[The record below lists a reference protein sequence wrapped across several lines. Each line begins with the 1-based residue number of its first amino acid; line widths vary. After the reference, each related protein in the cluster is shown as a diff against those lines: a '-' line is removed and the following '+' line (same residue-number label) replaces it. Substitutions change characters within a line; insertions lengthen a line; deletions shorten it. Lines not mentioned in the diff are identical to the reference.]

1 MDSVLQS
8 NVGGGGAARKEF
20 PAGLRFAFWTCAAIA
35 VAVVARRVVALI
47 SPSSGGPPQMARLD
61 AVFAGH
67 AALTLAHILPAAA
80 FVLLSPFVLSRR
92 FGGGRRM
99 LLAFYALGVWV
110 GATAYA
116 MSRYPVGGWLERSAV
131 LVFNSLFLWEL
142 GRSYLLWRRGEVG
155 EGRRWLIRAIA
166 VLLGIATTR
175 PVMGVFFAT
184 SRLTHLEPGQFFG
197 MAFWIGFTINTVVIE
212 TWLRLRARPVGAE
225 GTA

>member
-1 MDSVLQS
+1 MDSALQS
-8 NVGGGGAARKEF
+8 NVGGGAVAPKEF
-20 PAGLRFAFWTCAAIA
+20 PFGLRFAFWTCVAIA
-35 VAVVARRVVALI
+35 VAVVVRRVVALF
-47 SPSSGGPPQMARLD
+47 SPATGGPPQMARLD
-61 AVFAGH
+61 AMFAGH
-67 AALTLAHILPAAA
+67 AALTLAHILPAAV

-99 LLAFYALGVWV
+99 LPVFYALGVWV

-116 MSRYPVGGWLERSAV
+116 MSRYAVGGWLERSAV

-155 EGRRWLIRAIA
+155 EGRRWLIRAMA

-184 SRLTHLEPGQFFG
+184 SRLTHLQPSQFFG
-197 MAFWIGFTINTVVIE
+197 MAFWIGFTLNTVVIE
-212 TWLRLRARPVGAE
+212 IWLRFRARPGGVE
-225 GTA
+225 GTS